1 MNLPY
6 CDIIVAMVAGI
17 ATPTNASDVAIT
29 AAPYASGGLFTNPVL
44 PVEKEIVTITVRAT
58 VEGGSPDHIIADLT
72 IVAPDGAEQHYPV
85 ALVSEKDQATG
96 SIEWEA
102 GRNGLYTVIAKL
114 APARAMAEGNETNNT
129 VQIVLPVIVPDKQ
142 LHFVWYRE
150 VPTMRWT
157 TCVTSAN
164 DPTQRQRLAERGVIP
179 LNWEYGGASWSYYDK
194 EKAEDEPAAVLKE
207 LKEVFDSKFM
217 GELAEYSRGKGIDET
232 GGYPGT
238 WKEQA
243 SAASMRA
250 LVRAKQQHPER
261 FFAVWH
267 GGGLRR
273 ELAQYYRQGVDLL
286 LLETYVFRAIPQAL
300 SINDIYQMIGDR
312 LHPLIRSADMFSPAY
327 GNYCYTLIALDS
339 SERPDYIDLGEQE
352 QVIRFI
358 RRICPEMCGIAWYN
372 GGYGG
377 YGLEKSPATDSHH
390 EAVLANADQLFFDYY
405 IKPCVTLMRESLW
418 LGKNEEGKDELTA
431 AVSNIGGIDSN
442 EVTVEFRVDGKH
454 IAIKTAPSVPAGPNR
469 TANRVLLKQTL
480 SLQPGL
486 HEFEARLV
494 EASDATV
501 LDAVA
506 RCERMV
512 Q

>member
-1 MNLPY
+1 MYLLY
-6 CDIIVAMVAGI
+6 CDIIVAMAVGV
-17 ATPTNASDVAIT
+17 ATPANAFDVAIN
-29 AAPYASGGLFTNPVL
+29 AEPYANGGLFTNPVL
-44 PVEKEIVTITVRAT
+44 PTEKEVVTITVRAT
-58 VEGGSPDHIIADLT
+58 IEGEAPGHINVDLT
-72 IVAPDGAEQHYPV
+72 IVAPDGTAQHYPV
-85 ALVSEKDQATG
+85 DLISEKGQATG

-102 GRNGLYTVIAKL
+102 GRNGLYTVTAKL
-114 APARAMAEGNETNNT
+114 PPGKTMAGASETDNT
-129 VQIVLPVIVPDKQ
+129 AQIMLPVIAKDKKM
-142 LHFVWYRE
+142 HFVWYRE

-164 DPTQRQRLAERGVIP
+164 DLAQRKRLAERGVIP

-194 EKAEDEPAAVLKE
+194 EKAEEEPATVIKE
-207 LKEVFDSKFM
+207 LEEIFDGKFM
-217 GELAEYSRGKGIDET
+217 DELPEYSRGKGIDET

-300 SINDIYQMIGDR
+300 GIDDIYQMIRDR
-312 LHPLIRSADMFSPAY
+312 FDPLIRSADMFAPAY

-377 YGLEKSPATDSHH
+377 YGLEKSSAMNAHH

-418 LGKNEEGKDELTA
+418 LGKNEEGSYELTA
-431 AVSNIGGIDSN
+431 AISNIGGIDSS
-442 EVTVEFRVDGKH
+442 EVTVEFLVDGKH
-454 IAIKTAPSVPAGPNR
+454 FATKMTQGIPAGTNR
-469 TANRVLLKQTL
+469 TANRVLLKQPL
-480 SLQPGL
+480 SLEPGL
-486 HEFEARLV
+486 HEFEVRLMA
-494 EASDATV
+494 ASDATV

>member
-1 MNLPY
+1 MELLY
-6 CDIIVAMVAGI
+6 CNIIVAMFAGS
-17 ATPTNASDVAIT
+17 AVSTNAGDVAIT
-29 AAPYASGGLFTNPVL
+29 ADPYASGGLFTNPVL
-44 PVEKEIVTITVRAT
+44 PAEEEIVTITVRAT
-58 VEGGSPDHIIADLT
+58 VEGEAPDHINADLT
-72 IVAPDGAEQHYPV
+72 IVAPDGTEQHYPV
-85 ALVSEKDQATG
+85 ALVPGEGEATG
-96 SIEWEA
+96 CIEWEA
-102 GRNGLYTVIAKL
+102 GRNGLYTVTAKL
-114 APARAMAEGNETNNT
+114 SPAKTMTEANKANRTA
-129 VQIVLPVIVPDKQ
+129 QIVLPVIARDKK

-164 DPTQRQRLAERGVIP
+164 DSAQCERLAEHGVIP

-194 EKAEDEPAAVLKE
+194 EKAEAEPDAVLKE
-207 LKEVFDSKFM
+207 FEEVFDDKFTD
-217 GELAEYSRGKGIDET
+217 ELPEASRGKGIDET

-250 LVRAKQQHPER
+250 LVRAKHQHPER

-267 GGGLRR
+267 GGGLRTA
-273 ELAQYYRQGVDLL
+273 LAQYYRQGVDLL

-300 SINDIYQMIGDR
+300 SINDIYQMIRDR
-312 LHPLIRSADMFSPAY
+312 LDPLIRSADMFAPAY

-377 YGLEKSPATDSHH
+377 YGLDKSPAMDAHH

-418 LGKNEEGKDELTA
+418 LGKNEAGSDELTA
-431 AVSNIGGIDSN
+431 AISNIGGIDSG

-454 IAIKTAPSVPAGPNR
+454 LATQTVPMVPAGPNR
-469 TANRVLLKQTL
+469 TANRVLLKQPL
-480 SLQPGL
+480 SLPSGL
-486 HEFEARLV
+486 HEFDARLI
-494 EASDATV
+494 AAPGATV